1 MQQPIFTFDADSAKA
16 AGPSGA
22 SEGGAYA
29 GTIKTAVFTSARDTD
44 SQSQSMEF
52 TLDADVG
59 SINYLRVSYIGRDG
73 TPLRGGTAMINAI
86 MGLTKV
92 TALHATEVRNEQGEI
107 EYHCK
112 ELEGKPIGFV
122 LQKVLY
128 TKNDGKDGYRFE
140 IRQAFGTKTRKT
152 YREAVDNLPPE
163 VVDKLVA
170 SLTDKDE
177 RIQGGGGGPA
187 MSGQLGNQQ
196 RSMLGSQQQNQ
207 NQQSNLSRAANN
219 RGPGNQSNNPPPDF
233 DDDIPF

>member
-1 MQQPIFTFDADSAKA
+1 MSQPIFTFDPEAAKA

-22 SEGGAYA
+22 SEGGAYS
-29 GTIKTAVFTSARDTD
+29 GLIKTAVFSRARDAE

-52 TLDADVG
+52 SLDADVG
-59 SINYLRVSYIGRDG
+59 SINYLRVSFIGRDG
-73 TPLRGGTAMINAI
+73 NPLRGGNAMIQAI

-92 TALHATEVRNEQGEI
+92 KALHATEVRNEQGEI

-128 TKNDGKDGYRFE
+128 TKTGGGDGYRFE
-140 IRQAFGTKTRKT
+140 IRQAYGPQTRKT
-152 YREAVDNLPPE
+152 YKEAMENLPAE

-177 RIQGGGGGPA
+177 RQPQNQTH
-187 MSGQLGNQQ
+187 SGHG
-196 RSMLGSQQQNQ
+196 SMLGGGTNNGWSQPQQPQSRLQQAAGNRNQQQ
-207 NQQSNLSRAANN
+207 QQV
-219 RGPGNQSNNPPPDF
+219 PDF

>member
-1 MQQPIFTFDADSAKA
+1 MQQPILPLTQTQPKQP
-16 AGPSGA
+16 GPAGA

-52 TLDADVG
+52 ALDADVG

-128 TKNDGKDGYRFE
+128 TKK
-140 IRQAFGTKTRKT
+140 
-152 YREAVDNLPPE
+152 
-163 VVDKLVA
+163 
-170 SLTDKDE
+170 
-177 RIQGGGGGPA
+177 
-187 MSGQLGNQQ
+187 
-196 RSMLGSQQQNQ
+196 
-207 NQQSNLSRAANN
+207 
-219 RGPGNQSNNPPPDF
+219 
-233 DDDIPF
+233 

>member
-1 MQQPIFTFDADSAKA
+1 MQPQPIFTFDPESAKA
-16 AGPSGA
+16 AGPAGA

-29 GTIKTAVFTSARDTD
+29 GIIKTAVFTSARDTD

-52 TLDADVG
+52 ALDADVG
-59 SINYLRVSYIGRDG
+59 TINFLRVSYIGRDG
-73 TPLRGGTAMINAI
+73 NPLRGGTAMINAI
-86 MGLTKV
+86 MGLTNVK
-92 TALHATEVRNEQGEI
+92 ALHATESRNEQGET
-107 EYHCK
+107 EYHCQ

-152 YREAVDNLPPE
+152 YKEAMENLPAE

-177 RIQGGGGGPA
+177 RQHGGAGGPSI
-187 MSGQLGNQQ
+187 SGKQNSMLGNQQ
-196 RSMLGSQQQNQ
+196 NNQPQSRLQQNAGGRNQQQQ
-207 NQQSNLSRAANN
+207 V
-219 RGPGNQSNNPPPDF
+219 PDF